1 MSLPKTAILG
11 PRSASGAGASMPPR
25 LLCALLLIAPCSFA
39 QSASTEQATT
49 NQLKM
54 VVILTRHGVRSPTGA
69 ANVKDPWPKLQP
81 DWGVDCCGDLTPTG
95 KQLVRLMGT
104 YYHEHYAAP
113 AQRIL
118 PAGCPDK
125 QVYIWADNEE
135 RTMETGGELAQGM
148 ARGRPDC
155 NIIVHSVGYKP
166 QDCSTSPGDKFCQR
180 GKPTDPLFH
189 LPSTYYKPD
198 PQQMQAIA
206 DHINKNY
213 KQLVEKYSKPLQDL
227 QDTLC
232 PSKNCMLTPD
242 QPASVVDGK
251 LSWHGRFSAGSTAAE
266 IFLLEYGNG
275 MPCNKVGWGR
285 VIFNSPD
292 CSGPGELF
300 RHMQEIHTA
309 YFQEMQRAPYI
320 AKIQGSNLTYHILQK
335 LRQGVHSPVGLQQ
348 KLVIFSGHDTNIA
361 NVAAMLNLHW
371 KLPDLP
377 DDDTPPAG
385 ALVFELY
392 SSPEKGKDFVR
403 VHYVHQTVRQLRTRA
418 ALTDKHPPNWVDLTM
433 SPCETKCD
441 FQKFEKIL
449 LKAIDQNFVTQNAT
463 DK

>member
-1 MSLPKTAILG
+1 MSLPEAAILG
-11 PRSASGAGASMPPR
+11 SVLLRDSGAFMLAR
-25 LLCALLLIAPCSFA
+25 LLCVFFFIAPALA
-39 QSASTEQATT
+39 QSASG
-49 NQLKM
+49 QLKM
-54 VVILTRHGVRSPTGA
+54 VVILTRHGVRSPTSA
-69 ANVKDPWPKLQP
+69 TYVKDPWPKLQP

-104 YYHEHYAAP
+104 YYRDYYAVP
-113 AQRIL
+113 AHRIL

-135 RTMETGGELAQGM
+135 RTMETGGELAQGLD
-148 ARGRPDC
+148 GGLPGC

-189 LPSTYYKPD
+189 LPSSYKPD
-198 PQQMQAIA
+198 PGQMQAIA

-242 QPASVVDGK
+242 EPASVVDGK
-251 LSWHGRFSAGSTAAE
+251 LSWHGRFSSGSTAAE

-292 CSGPGELF
+292 CSGPGSSSVPCRKSTPHIF
-300 RHMQEIHTA
+300 RRHSE
-309 YFQEMQRAPYI
+309 RA
-320 AKIQGSNLTYHILQK
+320 T
-335 LRQGVHSPVGLQQ
+335 
-348 KLVIFSGHDTNIA
+348 
-361 NVAAMLNLHW
+361 
-371 KLPDLP
+371 
-377 DDDTPPAG
+377 
-385 ALVFELY
+385 
-392 SSPEKGKDFVR
+392 
-403 VHYVHQTVRQLRTRA
+403 
-418 ALTDKHPPNWVDLTM
+418 
-433 SPCETKCD
+433 
-441 FQKFEKIL
+441 
-449 LKAIDQNFVTQNAT
+449 
-463 DK
+463 